1 MLSDEDFYARL
12 AEEARILEL
21 EEPGFKP
28 VEGDLRRWRGFIL
41 GTGIY
46 NGAVFQ
52 IEIEI
57 TRKFPFEAPRF
68 KFLTKIFHPN
78 IINEKICV
86 GIFNKDW
93 IPTMTV
99 SGVIEAIRN
108 LLLFPNPNSPLNRKA
123 ANLLKTDKEKYEKIV
138 HNYVQKH
145 ATWEKLE
152 EAK

>member
-12 AEEARILEL
+12 AEEARILEI

-28 VEGDLRRWRGFIL
+28 INNDLRRWKGFIL
-41 GTGIY
+41 GKGIY
-46 NGAVFQ
+46 DGAVFQ

-68 KFLTKIFHPN
+68 KFLTRIFHPN
-78 IINEKICV
+78 IINDKICV

-93 IPTMTV
+93 IPTMTL

-123 ANLLKTDKEKYEKIV
+123 ANLIKEDKAKYEK
-138 HNYVQKH
+138 YVRDYVKKY
-145 ATWEKLE
+145 ATWDQLE
-152 EAK
+152 ENK